1 MKKVFTRICA
11 IILALCCFATT
22 SAFAV
27 SSTLGD
33 TIQLRYTGIDSISPY
48 LTISSKGYAT
58 CSVSVQPSS
67 GYSVDVTLELQQ
79 DGTSIKSWSGSAA
92 YPKKLSVGDSLF
104 VVKGHSYQV
113 VANATI
119 KNSSG
124 RVVSSPTSSSKIV
137 SY

>member
-1 MKKVFTRICA
+1 MKKAIVRISA
-11 IILALCCFATT
+11 LIFALCCLVTT

-27 SSTLGD
+27 SSTSVD
-33 TIQLRYTGIDSISPY
+33 TIQLRYTGIDSVSPY

-58 CSVSVQPSS
+58 CNVVVQPSN

-79 DGTSIKSWSGSAA
+79 DGTSIKSWSGSAT
-92 YPKKLSVGDSLF
+92 YPKTLSLGDSLF

-113 VANATI
+113 VANAVI